1 MKLISFLLL
10 PTVAF
15 AQIAATAQTPAP
27 AKPHAATAPNA
38 ATHGTASASK
48 PPGCVPLPQLSP
60 KIPALPASTPCA
72 KSLYTLR
79 AEPAIKIDY
88 VSPLEGTALRD
99 TLGLDST
106 TFTLAYIDTKIGT
119 GELATPNKWYT
130 IQYTG
135 YLVDG
140 TKFDSSLDHPDHEP
154 FTFQYGQHQVVAG
167 WDTGFAGMHVGGK
180 RRLFIP
186 HELGYGPSA
195 HGPIP
200 PKSMLIFDVEL
211 IAQSDSKP
219 APKTPAAQPAPPTSS
234 TPPAQSA
241 PPEQSAPPAATAP
254 AAAPATNPAKPQ

>member
-1 MKLISFLLL
+1 
-10 PTVAF
+10 
-15 AQIAATAQTPAP
+15 
-27 AKPHAATAPNA
+27 
-38 ATHGTASASK
+38 
-48 PPGCVPLPQLSP
+48 
-60 KIPALPASTPCA
+60 
-72 KSLYTLR
+72 LYTLR
-79 AEPAIKIDY
+79 AEPAIKVDY
-88 VSPLEGTALRD
+88 VSPLEGNALRD
-99 TLGLDST
+99 TLGLEST
-106 TFTLAYIDTKIGT
+106 TFSLAYIDTQVGT
-119 GELATPNKWYT
+119 GELAGPGKWYT

-211 IAQSDSKP
+211 VAQSDTKP
-219 APKTPAAQPAPPTSS
+219 EPKAPPAPPAASVP
-234 TPPAQSA
+234 PPAQAAPPASSA
-241 PPEQSAPPAATAP
+241 PASAPPAIPP
-254 AAAPATNPAKPQ
+254 ANTPAKPQ

>member
-1 MKLISFLLL
+1 MKLISLLL
-10 PTVAF
+10 FPTVAL
-15 AQIAATAQTPAP
+15 AQVAATAQTPAP
-27 AKPHAATAPNA
+27 AKPHPI
-38 ATHGTASASK
+38 ATHTTTSASRT
-48 PPGCVPLPQLSP
+48 PACVTLPQLSP
-60 KIPALPASTPCA
+60 KIPALPAGTPCA
-72 KSLYTLR
+72 KPLYTLR
-79 AEPAIKIDY
+79 AEPAIKVDY
-88 VSPLEGTALRD
+88 VSPLEGNALRD
-99 TLGLDST
+99 TLGLEST
-106 TFTLAYIDTKIGT
+106 TFSLAYIDTKVGT
-119 GELATPNKWYT
+119 GELAAPNKWYT

-211 IAQSDSKP
+211 IAESDTKP
-219 APKTPAAQPAPPTSS
+219 APKTPAALPPPSSSIPPTQ
-234 TPPAQSA
+234 A
-241 PPEQSAPPAATAP
+241 APPATTAP
-254 AAAPATNPAKPQ
+254 ATPPATNPGKPQ

>member
-1 MKLISFLLL
+1 MKLISALLF
-10 PTVAF
+10 PTVAI
-15 AQIAATAQTPAP
+15 AQIVASAQTPVP
-27 AKPHAATAPNA
+27 AKPHPPIPAHASSHTAT
-38 ATHGTASASK
+38 SASK
-48 PPGCVPLPQLSP
+48 ASGCVPLPQLSP
-60 KIPALPASTPCA
+60 KIPPLPGGAACA
-72 KSLYTLR
+72 KALYTLR

-88 VSPLEGTALRD
+88 VSPLEGNALRD
-99 TLGLDST
+99 TLGLEST
-106 TFTLAYIDTKIGT
+106 TFSLAYIDTKVGT
-119 GELATPNKWYT
+119 GELAGPGKWYT

-167 WDTGFAGMHVGGK
+167 WDTGFAGMRVGGK

-211 IAQSDSKP
+211 VAQSDTKP
-219 APKTPAAQPAPPTSS
+219 EPKAPPTPPAASVPPPAQAAPPTSAA
-234 TPPAQSA
+234 PA
-241 PPEQSAPPAATAP
+241 SAPPATPP
-254 AAAPATNPAKPQ
+254 ANNPAKPQ